1 LAYIVYICFVAG
13 AIVAGK
19 SWVVWKEQKKMKILD
34 ELSGPELQ
42 MRQGMGSR
50 KLGYGAEDSTAA
62 QWETV

>member
-1 LAYIVYICFVAG
+1 MAG

-19 SWVVWKEQKKMKILD
+19 SWVVLKEQKKMKILD

-50 KLGYGAEDSTAA
+50 KLEYGAEDSTAA